1 MYITGDFYNGIPK
14 QGGLMNYMLGN
25 VSGSTSDN
33 PSSSGYFSSSSSAS
47 GGAGSGASAAAG
59 GGSGQSWSGNQ
70 QQNQQQVRTL
80 SPQTLVLFS
89 ITLSRPRK

>member
-33 PSSSGYFSSSSSAS
+33 PSSSGYFSSSSSSAS
-47 GGAGSGASAAAG
+47 GGAGSGASATAG
-59 GGSGQSWSGNQ
+59 GGSGQGQSWSGNQ

-80 SPQTLVLFS
+80 SPQTLFS
-89 ITLSRPRK
+89 IP

>member
-33 PSSSGYFSSSSSAS
+33 PSTSGYFSSSSAS

-59 GGSGQSWSGNQ
+59 GGSGQGQSWSGNQ

-80 SPQTLVLFS
+80 SPQTLFS
-89 ITLSRPRK
+89 VP